1 MSEFGNRN
9 DAPMRLN
16 QLDRALL
23 NLLQQDAWRTLS
35 ELSAIV
41 GVSRVTVKHRIDLM
55 RQRGVIKKFT
65 VELNEGPA
73 RDFDCGGAFFILKLK
88 RSSCRIVYASING
101 WPELLG
107 CWSISG
113 EIDMIVLISA
123 VSNLEVERLRDM
135 LARHPEVKSL
145 QTLSILRE
153 WSNKTDNRNMDILD
167 GLNLP
172 EGVSVEQLHKK
183 NDVDVNL

>member
-1 MSEFGNRN
+1 MGIMSEIWDRE
-9 DAPMRLN
+9 AMPMRLN

-23 NLLQQDAWRTLS
+23 NLLQQDAWRTIS

-41 GVSRVTVKHRIDLM
+41 GVSRATVKHRIDLM

-65 VELNEGPA
+65 VELNDTPSRE
-73 RDFDCGGAFFILKLK
+73 FDCGGAFFLLKLK
-88 RSSCRIVYASING
+88 RSSCRVVYASING

-107 CWSISG
+107 CWSIAG
-113 EIDMIVLISA
+113 ELDMIVLISA
-123 VSNLEVERLRDM
+123 ISNMEVERLRDI
-135 LARHPEVKSL
+135 LARHPEVKTL

-167 GLNLP
+167 GLKLP
-172 EGVSVEQLHKK
+172 NGLVIEQLHTIEES
-183 NDVDVNL
+183 